1 MKILIADDDALNR
14 KLLADVLSARGH
26 ELLLAENGQEAVD
39 RAKEG
44 HPDLILLDL
53 MMPVMDGTAFLQR
66 LRKDPSKVDVPVV
79 VCTGKKLLFDERR
92 RLLAQATEIVQ
103 KGDDF
108 EESLRTILA
117 NHFPMNRPSAK
128 PKGATPG
135 VQGARDGA

>member
-53 MMPVMDGTAFLQR
+53 RMPVMDGFEALGILKADADTAFI
-66 LRKDPSKVDVPVV
+66 PVWIV
-79 VCTGKKLLFDERR
+79 TADAMPEI
-92 RLLAQATEIVQ
+92 LAQAKDSGSEDYITKPLDIVDIV
-103 KGDDF
+103 KRIDAIGP
-108 EESLRTILA
+108 
-117 NHFPMNRPSAK
+117 H
-128 PKGATPG
+128 
-135 VQGARDGA
+135 